1 MPTKDKPGPLPEP
14 VSAQSSSSNPK
25 IFIALI
31 VTLALLL
38 AKCTWYGF
46 DRGSIDDI
54 CPQVSE
60 LIPEK
65 NHELWMSLSS
75 IYSADSFKLKAVNW
89 LSGAIQVP

>member
-14 VSAQSSSSNPK
+14 VSARSSSTSSSK
-25 IFIALI
+25 IFITLI
-31 VTLALLL
+31 VILGLL

-46 DRGSIDDI
+46 DRGSIDDV

-65 NHELWMSLSS
+65 NYELWMSLSS
-75 IYSADSFKLKAVNW
+75 IYSVDSFKLKVVNW

>member
-14 VSAQSSSSNPK
+14 VSARSSSSSSKN

-31 VTLALLL
+31 VTLALL

-46 DRGSIDDI
+46 DRGSIDNV
-54 CPQVSE
+54 CSQVSE

-65 NHELWMSLSS
+65 NYELWKSLSS
-75 IYSADSFKLKAVNW
+75 TYSTDSFKFKAVNW